1 MIRAPIERYRDW
13 KDGIGIGPMVTEFS
27 EDAVRSAGDEEVA
40 EERAFIRA
48 VVAGLADLGAGREV
62 SLAEVKTKLGLG

>member
-1 MIRAPIERYRDW
+1 
-13 KDGIGIGPMVTEFS
+13 MVTEFS